1 MFNQTPFNATAFNA
15 DDGGG
20 VSVDATVTLTGFDVA
35 IEFGN
40 LVAFEFITD
49 RGGFGK
55 QDRVLEPIEHV
66 YPVDAVVCLTGIEV
80 GVECGKLSASGEVHI
95 DATARLSG
103 VAVGVVCGKLSAR
116 GDSVTSMTGFDVEV
130 SSGAMKAKGIHNP
143 TDEEILTIIMEA
155 MVA

>member
-20 VSVDATVTLTGFDVA
+20 GSVDATVTLTGFDVA
-35 IEFGN
+35 IELGD

-55 QDRVLEPIEHV
+55 QDRVLEPIERV
-66 YPVDAVVCLTGIEV
+66 YPVDAVVCLTGIDV
-80 GVECGKLSASGEVHI
+80 GIECGKLSASGEVHI
-95 DATARLSG
+95 DAAVRLSG
-103 VAVGVVCGKLSAR
+103 FAIGVGCGKFSVR
-116 GDSVTSMTGFDVEV
+116 GDAATSMTGFDVEV
-130 SSGAMKAKGIHNP
+130 KSGAMKARGIHNP
-143 TDEEILTIIMEA
+143 SDEEIIAIIMEA

>member
-1 MFNQTPFNATAFNA
+1 MFNQTPFNATALNA

-20 VSVDATVTLTGFDVA
+20 GSVDATVTLTGFDVA

-66 YPVDAVVCLTGIEV
+66 YPVDAVACLTGIEV
-80 GVECGKLSASGEVHI
+80 GADPRVQQLHA
-95 DATARLSG
+95 
-103 VAVGVVCGKLSAR
+103 
-116 GDSVTSMTGFDVEV
+116 
-130 SSGAMKAKGIHNP
+130 
-143 TDEEILTIIMEA
+143 ILTELINDWRLDDMNKQEYNPK
-155 MVA
+155 VEG

>member
-20 VSVDATVTLTGFDVA
+20 GSVDATVTLTGFDVS
-35 IEFGN
+35 IEFGD

-80 GVECGKLSASGEVHI
+80 GVECGKLSATGDVHI
-95 DATARLSG
+95 DATVKLSG
-103 VAVGVVCGKLSAR
+103 FAVGIGCGKLSAR
-116 GDSVTSMTGFDVEV
+116 GDSVTSMTGFGVEV
-130 SSGAMKAKGIHNP
+130 GSGAMKAKGIHNP

>member
-20 VSVDATVTLTGFDVA
+20 GSVDATVTLTGFDVA

-103 VAVGVVCGKLSAR
+103 VAVGIGCGKLSAR
-116 GDSVTSMTGFDVEV
+116 GDSVTSMTGFGVEV
-130 SSGAMKAKGIHNP
+130 GSGAMKAKGIHNP

>member
-20 VSVDATVTLTGFDVA
+20 GSVDATVTLTGFDVS
-35 IEFGN
+35 IEFGD

-66 YPVDAVVCLTGIEV
+66 YPVDAVVCLNGIEV
-80 GVECGKLSASGEVHI
+80 GVECGKLSATGEVHI
-95 DATARLSG
+95 DATVKLSG
-103 VAVGVVCGKLSAR
+103 FAVGIGCGKLSAR
-116 GDSVTSMTGFDVEV
+116 GDSVTSMTGFGVEV
-130 SSGAMKAKGIHNP
+130 GSGAMKAKGIHNP